1 MAMGYSTPGTGGG
14 GSKSDKDKGKA
25 GNAGNAGGASKG
37 PLSQAAVG
45 ALVDS
50 IAAEDEGGLGFA
62 MGNKNALGGKK
73 TEGGVGGG
81 TTTTPYYTPGGVPN
95 FPEADA
101 LTVFEKIV
109 APMIPG
115 LGGAIGAVTAGKMV
129 ADGDTA
135 TTTVFG
141 GDPGPQKGWQ
151 PDRFKGQAN
160 MSGVGDPGSASGE
173 QSIPG
178 KPYGAGTI
186 ALTGDEDEPTG
197 AGTEQIYSDV
207 TLRDRRKPKK
217 VGAGTEIV
225 LGA

>member
-1 MAMGYSTPGTGGG
+1 MVAPSKSWGDKIGATGGN
-14 GSKSDKDKGKA
+14 KGKS
-25 GNAGNAGGASKG
+25 GS
-37 PLSQAAVG
+37 
-45 ALVDS
+45 
-50 IAAEDEGGLGFA
+50 GGLGA
-62 MGNKNALGGKK
+62 GTAALMGGAGSTGYGKGPVGPTGK
-73 TEGGVGGG
+73 GAVDKIRSELSKQRAIRAEGGVGGG
-81 TTTTPYYTPGGVPN
+81 TTTTPNYVPGAVPN
-95 FPEADA
+95 FPEADIP
-101 LTVFEKIV
+101 TVLEKIV

-129 ADGDTA
+129 TDDDLSKP
-135 TTTVFG
+135 TTLFG